1 MLYLSE
7 NHSHVY
13 SEISANI
20 LLLLLYCLSNVFEKR
35 VSSYE
40 TKAVGKML

>member
-20 LLLLLYCLSNVFEKR
+20 LLLLYCLSNVFEKR